1 MRAFPTQD
9 TLTDAVRSR
18 ALGLGFHRVGVA
30 PADPLTDDG
39 ARLRSWLDAGHHG
52 DMHWLADTPEA
63 RADVTHPRVL
73 PGAKTVIVCA
83 LSYHRGDEPSALPD
97 GSIARYARGR
107 DYHNFLRK
115 RLRKLAAWIRREHG
129 AEAAP
134 LVDTSPILERAWA
147 RRAGVGFVGKHG
159 CVIAPGLGSYLLL
172 GEVVTTLALTPDAPM
187 DERCGSCTRCLDA
200 CPTGAFVRP
209 WVLDAR
215 RCISYLTIERAGPIP
230 EELREGVGDR
240 VLGCD
245 ACQEVCP
252 FNRTAPPPREHH
264 HRLRARPPLARALPR
279 EPRAIERGRIRGPH
293 RRLSRG
299 AAGSGGPRAQRR
311 RGARQRRAQGA
322 PPGAARGHDPRPR

>member
-209 WVLDAR
+209 RGCSTRGAAFRTSPSSAGAPSPKSSARASEIACWAATRAR
-215 RCISYLTIERAGPIP
+215 RCAPS
-230 EELREGVGDR
+230 
-240 VLGCD
+240 
-245 ACQEVCP
+245 
-252 FNRTAPPPREHH
+252 TAPRRPPR
-264 HRLRARPPLARALPR
+264 
-279 EPRAIERGRIRGPH
+279 
-293 RRLSRG
+293 
-299 AAGSGGPRAQRR
+299 
-311 RGARQRRAQGA
+311 A
-322 PPGAARGHDPRPR
+322 PPQTSRPTPAGAHTPSRASCD